1 MKSFLFT
8 VLIFLS
14 VSNVNAAEKIEV
26 EGLQAF
32 KYTCDN
38 GTTPINY
45 NDGADGVIAYRGV
58 KYMHTSTTEDGASYY
73 ESTKSPHIA
82 LTVKW
87 EGHSTRFT
95 AIDTGLTVDSTLC
108 V

>member
-1 MKSFLFT
+1 MRFIIFT

-14 VSNVNAAEKIEV
+14 VSNVTAAEKIEAD
-26 EGLQAF
+26 GLQAF

-45 NDGADGVIAYRGV
+45 NEGSDGMIAYRGV
-58 KYMHTSTTEDGASYY
+58 KYMHTTTTPDGASYY
-73 ESTKSPHIA
+73 ESTQSPHIA

-87 EGHSTRFT
+87 EGNSTRFT
-95 AIDTGLTVDSTLC
+95 AIDTGRIVNSTLC
-108 V
+108 Y